1 MVVTETEGK
10 IKKVRTMFRF
20 GRVCKPR
27 LTKSQN
33 IFLAILF
40 LILLSITLLD
50 QYDKKPKAETII
62 PENEEVVV
70 KVHKRHI
77 LSVVVNYTDD
87 KLRYEANAHYW
98 DYVCGYN
105 VEDLRS
111 HPLFPFMP
119 FRRDTVDNLYIKERD
134 LQFGARVFGY
144 LHPAADGFYQF
155 AISSDDCSE
164 FWLSTNEDPLNTELI
179 AAVGG
184 GNGEYQVIMF
194 LEFY

>member
-1 MVVTETEGK
+1 MAVTKTDEI
-10 IKKVRTMFRF
+10 IKNIRTMFRF
-20 GRVCKPR
+20 GRVCKHR

-40 LILLSITLLD
+40 LFLLSITLFD
-50 QYDKKPKAETII
+50 QYDKKTKAETII

-70 KVHKRHI
+70 KAHRRHI

-119 FRRDTVDNLYIKERD
+119 FRRDTVDNLYIKEQD

-144 LHPAADGFYQF
+144 LHPSTDGFYQF

-164 FWLSTNEDPLNTELI
+164 FWLSINEDPLNTELI

-184 GNGEYQVIMF
+184 GNGE
-194 LEFY
+194 

>member
-1 MVVTETEGK
+1 MVVTKSDEI
-10 IKKVRTMFRF
+10 IKNIRIMFRF
-20 GRVCKPR
+20 VRICKPG
-27 LTKSQN
+27 LTKSQYT
-33 IFLAILF
+33 ILAVLF
-40 LILLSITLLD
+40 LLLLSVTLLN
-50 QYDKKPKAETII
+50 QYDKKQKAETML

-70 KVHKRHI
+70 KAHKRHI

-119 FRRDTVDNLYIKERD
+119 FRRDTIDNLYIKEQD

-144 LHPAADGFYQF
+144 LHPATDGFYQF

-164 FWLSTNEDPLNTELI
+164 FWLSTGEDPLNTQLI

-184 GNGEYQVIMF
+184 GNGE
-194 LEFY
+194 